1 MLVGLELAERAR
13 SGVAERSYS
22 PLTGLPKR
30 RAGCYHN
37 LPFFFFLM
45 QKEKLN
51 QDFSVAMSFS
61 PTSDT
66 TAARRGGP
74 AIVLPWRALGTLCR
88 RVPSRTSAQWDTL
101 SSLCLAPAL
110 LHLKTPL
117 CLWVFLPHSQT
128 TQAKQRFGSSF
139 ERASS
144 PALSG
149 RAGSSSLLSMQM
161 FPGGGGSSDP
171 AMHCL
176 GTSCQCLPRGRESRL
191 RGGVHHVPHL
201 TFGSWVDCKAA
212 SEHEEQHRG
221 WGC

>member
-1 MLVGLELAERAR
+1 MGWSWQSEQAVGWQNGATLLSLGCLREGLVVTIIYL
-13 SGVAERSYS
+13 
-22 PLTGLPKR
+22 
-30 RAGCYHN
+30 
-37 LPFFFFLM
+37 FFFFLT

-51 QDFSVAMSFS
+51 QDFSVATSFS

-139 ERASS
+139 ERAGS

-161 FPGGGGSSDP
+161 FPGGGGGSDP

-176 GTSCQCLPRGRESRL
+176 GTSCQCLLRGRESRL
-191 RGGVHHVPHL
+191 PGGVHHVPHL

-212 SEHEEQHRG
+212 SEHDEQHRG